1 MSCKLRAAEAWKR
14 GEDGGL
20 SGVPAACGPA
30 GSWRCTV
37 PPSGCWFVAL
47 TQPSAHHKA
56 RTLSPQATAYSSTR
70 AVASRAGP
78 ISPNKRET
86 VDDLTGA
93 SLPMGSDVFSETHAF
108 HTLWLQATQASVA
121 FRPIEASM
129 APRIP
134 LPLCYRTPESQLQF
148 STYMATLDL
157 YRARW

>member
-1 MSCKLRAAEAWKR
+1 MPFHADVIA
-14 GEDGGL
+14 
-20 SGVPAACGPA
+20 GVRDQARLCEWA
-30 GSWRCTV
+30 R
-37 PPSGCWFVAL
+37 GCWFVAL

-93 SLPMGSDVFSETHAF
+93 SLPMGSDVFSETHAC